1 MRRLP
6 VYFLIDVSESM
17 IGEPIRQVEDG
28 IATIVQELKKDPYAL
43 ETVYISI
50 ILFAGKSKT
59 VVPLTDIIQFYPPRL
74 NIGGGTSL
82 GAGLEHIMRDMDHNL
97 VRTTL
102 ERKGDWKPIVFLFTD
117 GTPTD
122 DYQKAFDRWN
132 EKWRPR
138 SSMVAVSFG
147 TGTDISI
154 LQQLTDDVMVF
165 KNTDAA
171 SYAQFFKWITSS
183 IQASSMSVGMGQGDD
198 LNLAPTDGYDI
209 EKAPGAA
216 SSAPSRVDTNVAT
229 FLVRCQRNKNHYL
242 VKYDREME
250 GREMYGLSY
259 AASGYRLAGAF
270 PVGDEYFALSD
281 STQSVNSTVSSS
293 ELMGAPHCPSCGNP
307 YGISR
312 CPCGQL
318 FCADDSD
325 TAVCP
330 WCNQQLY
337 AGGSGGP
344 IDLSRTQG

>member
-6 VYFLIDVSESM
+6 VYFLIDISESM

-28 IATIVQELKKDPYAL
+28 IATIVKELKKDPYAL

-50 ILFAGKSKT
+50 ILFAGKAKT

-74 NIGGGTSL
+74 PIGGGTSM
-82 GAGLEHIMRDMDHNL
+82 GAAMEHIMLDMDHNL

-102 ERKGDWKPIVFLFTD
+102 ERKGDWKPIIFLFTD

-122 DYQKAFDRWN
+122 DYKKAF
-132 EKWRPR
+132 EKYQQQWKSRCN
-138 SSMVAVSFG
+138 MVAVSFG
-147 TGTDISI
+147 TGTDTSL
-154 LQQLTDDVMVF
+154 LQQLTDNVLVF

-198 LNLAPTDGYDI
+198 LQLPPTEGYDI
-209 EKAPGAA
+209 DKAPGPASAA
-216 SSAPSRVDTNVAT
+216 PTRVDSNVAT
-229 FLVRCQRNKNHYL
+229 FLVRCQRNKSHFL
-242 VKYDREME
+242 VKYNRETE
-250 GREMYGLSY
+250 GREMYGLNYS
-259 AASGYRLAGAF
+259 ASGYRLAGAY
-270 PVGDEYFALSD
+270 PVGQEYFDLTDKSAN
-281 STQSVNSTVSSS
+281 VNSTVSSS
-293 ELMGAPHCPSCGNP
+293 ELIGAPNCPSCGNP

-325 TAVCP
+325 SAVCP

>member
-17 IGEPIRQVEDG
+17 IGEPVRQVEDG
-28 IATIVQELKKDPYAL
+28 IATIVKELKKDPYAL

-74 NIGGGTSL
+74 PIGGGTSF
-82 GAGLEHIMRDMDHNL
+82 GKGLEHIMRDMDHNL

-102 ERKGDWKPIVFLFTD
+102 ERKGDWKPIIFLFTD

-122 DYQKAFDRWN
+122 EYEQALQTWDA
-132 EKWRPR
+132 KWAKRCN
-138 SSMVAVSFG
+138 MVAVSFG
-147 TGTDISI
+147 SGTDISI
-154 LQQLTDDVMVF
+154 LQRLTDNVLVF
-165 KNTDAA
+165 KNSDAS

-198 LNLAPTDGYDI
+198 LQLPPTEGTDI

-216 SSAPSRVDTNVAT
+216 SAAPTRVDNNVAT
-229 FLVRCQRNKNHYL
+229 FLARCQRNKSHYL
-242 VKYDREME
+242 VKYDRETE

-259 AASGYRLAGAF
+259 SASGYRLSGAY

-281 STQSVNSTVSSS
+281 ASASVNSTVSSD
-293 ELMGAPHCPSCGNP
+293 ELIGAPNCPSCGNP

-325 TAVCP
+325 RAVCP
-330 WCNQQLY
+330 WCNRQLFV
-337 AGGSGGP
+337 GPGSGP